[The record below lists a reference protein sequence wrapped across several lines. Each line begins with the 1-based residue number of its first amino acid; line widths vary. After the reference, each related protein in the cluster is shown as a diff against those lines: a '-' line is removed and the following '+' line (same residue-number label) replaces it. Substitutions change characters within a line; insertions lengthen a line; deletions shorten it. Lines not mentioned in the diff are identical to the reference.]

1 MMTKQVELITS
12 YIGRIA
18 HSGAAARTPNEAYKL
33 SVNAGRAPQM
43 IYDVSRRKIKYFCGD
58 SNGFFKIYWL
68 KW

>member
-43 IYDVSRRKIKYFCGD
+43 IYDVSRRKIK
-58 SNGFFKIYWL
+58 
-68 KW
+68 